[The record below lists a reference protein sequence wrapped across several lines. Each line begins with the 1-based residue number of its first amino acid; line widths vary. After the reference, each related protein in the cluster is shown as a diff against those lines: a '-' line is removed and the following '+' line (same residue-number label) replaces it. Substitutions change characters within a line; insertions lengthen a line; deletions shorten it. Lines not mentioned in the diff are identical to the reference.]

1 MVALILEGKIA
12 QATLLAWRAY
22 EDEAVFRKLTGLHDA
37 RLLTHVQLDTQVLL
51 HLCCER
57 PASPP
62 PPPPP
67 RGRCSLP
74 RQTCMLC
81 HGWPKNVVQ
90 KAAWQWEVVNDQLHQ
105 SALHAQ

>member
-62 PPPPP
+62 PPPPSP
-67 RGRCSLP
+67 GTLF
-74 RQTCMLC
+74 
-81 HGWPKNVVQ
+81 
-90 KAAWQWEVVNDQLHQ
+90 
-105 SALHAQ
+105 SATPNMHAMSWVA